1 MEIRLK
7 RNKPFFDDKTQLDL
21 NCLWISGLISSHEIL
36 PDKGYLKLAEY
47 FFSNIEHQY
56 IKKNIQHSYSKDLVF
71 LEDYAFLIQALND
84 LSDKTMILRYKELAK
99 NLCNE
104 VIKKFY
110 LDDKDIFQK
119 NPKENNDIF
128 FDPIDIGDNTIPNGN
143 AIMLINLV
151 RLGFKEESKKLATS
165 LNGYLNIYKNHMMTA
180 IRALDFYNNISS
192 GKNCNEH
199 GCKTNV

>member
-1 MEIRLK
+1 
-7 RNKPFFDDKTQLDL
+7 
-21 NCLWISGLISSHEIL
+21 
-36 PDKGYLKLAEY
+36 
-47 FFSNIEHQY
+47 
-56 IKKNIQHSYSKDLVF
+56 
-71 LEDYAFLIQALND
+71 
-84 LSDKTMILRYKELAK
+84 MILRYKELAK

-104 VIKKFY
+104 AVKKFY